1 MDLVIATTPRAGG
14 DDLARGDEGDGA
26 EGIALLIDGA

>member
-1 MDLVIATTPRAGG
+1 MNLVIATTARAGG
-14 DDLARGDEGDGA
+14 DDLARGGEGDGA